1 MPDVSTLM
9 LAAGA
14 WLLLLVFVVALCTA
28 AGRADGD
35 PRRRAMAT
43 EPPVS
48 RGTAVVVDTGGLRAH
63 LRAGATLI
71 EAEQLTVTA
80 DVGGTEVVLA
90 SSRAVVEAAA
100 GQWPELAAPVR
111 LADGAHA
118 TLRAVRRP
126 GARGF
131 DESDRILVD
140 ALAARVSGS
149 LAVAH
154 PSTTTNL
161 ESPNALA

>member
-9 LAAGA
+9 IAAGA
-14 WLLLLVFVVALCTA
+14 WLLLLVLVWALCVA

-35 PRRRAMAT
+35 PRQRAITVDPAVPRT
-43 EPPVS
+43 
-48 RGTAVVVDTGGLRAH
+48 TVVVDTGGLRAH

-80 DVGGTEVVLA
+80 DVGGTDVVLA
-90 SSRAVVEAAA
+90 SSRAVVEAVA
-100 GQWPELAAPVR
+100 GEWPELTEPVR
-111 LADGAHA
+111 LAGGAHA

-126 GARGF
+126 GARPF
-131 DESDRILVD
+131 DASDRLLVQ

-149 LAVAH
+149 LAVTH
-154 PSTTTNL
+154 PSKKANL
-161 ESPNALA
+161 TSPNALA